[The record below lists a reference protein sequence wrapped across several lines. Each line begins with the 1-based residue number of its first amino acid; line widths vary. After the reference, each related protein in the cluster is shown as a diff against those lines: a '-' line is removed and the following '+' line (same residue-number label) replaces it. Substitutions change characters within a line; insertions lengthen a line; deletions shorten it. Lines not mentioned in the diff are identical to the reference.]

1 MSDTRVIRTMLL
13 LQELKT
19 KSPQRFCQ
27 LQDATNDDYHD
38 CICYDSEH
46 PLNSTSFGDIGGQPY
61 PIVWG
66 ALIDEIHHDVIS
78 YYDTVIDG
86 KVYAIVD
93 PRTAALSR
101 SRIFFLTKNPLIWF
115 SMATIGTK
123 FEPKQQNRLSF
134 REPVSFCL
142 FFINKHRTA
151 QNWGLQMSLIYFCVI
166 QRIALMYPQDFV
178 LLVVHIA

>member
-19 KSPQRFCQ
+19 KALKGFVNFK
-27 LQDATNDDYHD
+27 DATNDDYHD

-78 YYDTVIDG
+78 YYDTAIDG

-93 PRTAALSR
+93 SENGCSIAIEDL
-101 SRIFFLTKNPLIWF
+101 WF

-123 FEPKQQNRLSF
+123 FEPKQ
-134 REPVSFCL
+134 
-142 FFINKHRTA
+142 
-151 QNWGLQMSLIYFCVI
+151 
-166 QRIALMYPQDFV
+166 
-178 LLVVHIA
+178 

>member
-19 KSPQRFCQ
+19 KALKGFVDFK
-27 LQDATNDDYHD
+27 DATSDDYHD

-93 PRTAALSR
+93 PENGCSIA
-101 SRIFFLTKNPLIWF
+101 I
-115 SMATIGTK
+115 
-123 FEPKQQNRLSF
+123 ED
-134 REPVSFCL
+134 L
-142 FFINKHRTA
+142 FPDEESI
-151 QNWGLQMSLIYFCVI
+151 
-166 QRIALMYPQDFV
+166 D
-178 LLVVHIA
+178 LVFDGDDWYEV